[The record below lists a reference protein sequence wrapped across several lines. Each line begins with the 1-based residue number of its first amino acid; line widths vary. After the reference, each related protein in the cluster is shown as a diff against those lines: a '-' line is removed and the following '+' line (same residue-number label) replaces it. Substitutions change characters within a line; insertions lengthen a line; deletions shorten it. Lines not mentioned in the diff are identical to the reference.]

1 MYTPA
6 LEWGRIEVSEALS
19 RDEEARRRFVRGN
32 GRSRL
37 SWNLDLE
44 VLEAD
49 ARPLACVEL
58 VTKGEFGRG
67 EGRWSMGG
75 SGRGFEV
82 VGFIFLP
89 FPRWE
94 SRCALF
100 GLLCAFFG
108 RRGGWGFRKGYGRRG
123 LLVAVSAGTHVLCV
137 FNFFHTVRLLK
148 EFIWSENSNI

>member
-49 ARPLACVEL
+49 SRPLACVEV
-58 VTKGEFGRG
+58 VTKGEFGSG
-67 EGRWSMGG
+67 EGR
-75 SGRGFEV
+75 
-82 VGFIFLP
+82 
-89 FPRWE
+89 
-94 SRCALF
+94 
-100 GLLCAFFG
+100 
-108 RRGGWGFRKGYGRRG
+108 
-123 LLVAVSAGTHVLCV
+123 
-137 FNFFHTVRLLK
+137 
-148 EFIWSENSNI
+148 